1 MNFLNLMNFFL
12 LDDANDYLTCGKCL
26 SEFPLKNIVTFIEH
40 KKKDCDVLS
49 TGEAEPG
56 EALLS
61 NQRVLVSSFS
71 FLAHLSQRS
80 IKNMND
86 AIY

>member
-1 MNFLNLMNFFL
+1 MNIF

-49 TGEAEPG
+49 SGEAEPG
-56 EALLS
+56 EYPLILPK
-61 NQRVLVSSFS
+61 SSCFQFLFS
-71 FLAHLSQRS
+71 AHLSQRS
-80 IKNMND
+80 IKKNE
-86 AIY
+86 